1 MKRRLGFLLVLAI
14 AMVFAAGVAPAHAT
28 FPGTN
33 GLIAFGSDRFGGTH
47 NIFEMTSDGTVTR
60 QLTFI
65 ASPNDGAALRAAWSP
80 DGSKLVFEQRNADQS
95 VRQIFMIGADGSHEH
110 VLVADQPPFDDFFP
124 SFSPDGRLVIFS
136 RCRFDLEAC
145 AIYTIKTDGR
155 GLTAVTSL
163 SQNVKNNVVDFK
175 PRYSPDGKL
184 ISFDS
189 NNRGGVIGAIYVA
202 NSRGAGVH
210 RITPTDYEAFDG
222 DWAPSGTRLAFSTN
236 CCRNAPSNDLWSVSP
251 DGSNLVQLTSGF
263 HDFSP
268 SYSPQGDQ
276 IAFERDDFDTGSDSI
291 LLMTSAGGTPVTIQT
306 DAFLPS
312 WGPSN

>member
-1 MKRRLGFLLVLAI
+1 MKRRLGFLLVLALT
-14 AMVFAAGVAPAHAT
+14 MVFAAEAVPARAT

-33 GLIAFGSDRFGGTH
+33 GLIAFGSDRSGDTH
-47 NIFEMTSDGTVTR
+47 NIFTMTSDGIVTR

-65 ASPNDGAALRAAWSP
+65 ASPDDGAALRQAWSP

-95 VRQIFMIGADGSHEH
+95 VRQIFMIDADGSHEH
-110 VLVADQPPFDDFFP
+110 VLVADQPPYTDFHP
-124 SFSPDGRLVIFS
+124 SFSPDGRVVIFS

-163 SQNVKNNVVDFK
+163 SQNAKNNVTDFK
-175 PRYSPDGKL
+175 PRYSPDGKS
-184 ISFDS
+184 ISFDGI
-189 NNRGGVIGAIYVA
+189 NRGGVTGAVYVA
-202 NSRGAGVH
+202 NSRGAGVR
-210 RITPTDYEAFDG
+210 RITQADVEAFDNE
-222 DWAPSGTRLAFSTN
+222 WAPSGARLAFSTN
-236 CCRNAPSNDLWSVSP
+236 CCRNASSNDLWSVSP

-276 IAFERDDFDTGSDSI
+276 IAFERDDFDTGASSI
-291 LLMTSAGGTPVTIQT
+291 LTMTSTGSTPVTIQT
-306 DAFLPS
+306 DAFLPA
-312 WGPSN
+312 WGPAR